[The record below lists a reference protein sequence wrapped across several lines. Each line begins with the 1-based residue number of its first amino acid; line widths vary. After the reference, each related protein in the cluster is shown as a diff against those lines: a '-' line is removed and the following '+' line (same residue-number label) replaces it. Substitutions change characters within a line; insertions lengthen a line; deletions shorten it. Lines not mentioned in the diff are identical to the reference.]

1 VTTAAA
7 TRTGRVG
14 CSRLFLRQT
23 RDVFQCRRSTD
34 SLCYVFISKVG
45 RSSRQRPARETDQC
59 DWPRV
64 PLGATYWTTGCLRC
78 KSYQG
83 CVLADES
90 DSTQPGTEG
99 TRSTLD
105 AIIRI
110 TSTHGICIDR
120 TVVVG
125 LESTYNATTVFR
137 QLRTAT
143 APF

>member
-64 PLGATYWTTGCLRC
+64 P
-78 KSYQG
+78 
-83 CVLADES
+83 
-90 DSTQPGTEG
+90 GTAG

-110 TSTHGICIDR
+110 ISTHGVCIDR